1 MELVLPLAALL
12 LAKLKLIVALL
23 KTVLRLCQG
32 ALQLV
37 YLVSQPQV
45 RLLEFLYALVA
56 LLDKDFQFRTDLE
69 QFISLLRSLLE
80 LFSQRAVLTF
90 QLLDDS
96 VSLFDKRFHL
106 TDFRLKTC
114 DLLFLVFDLLS
125 LVRCRLQQ
133 PVKLVFEILG
143 AGL

>member
-56 LLDKDFQFRTDLE
+56 LLDKDFKLGTDLE
-69 QFISLLRSLLE
+69 
-80 LFSQRAVLTF
+80 
-90 QLLDDS
+90 
-96 VSLFDKRFHL
+96 
-106 TDFRLKTC
+106 
-114 DLLFLVFDLLS
+114 
-125 LVRCRLQQ
+125 
-133 PVKLVFEILG
+133 
-143 AGL
+143 